1 MNWPHDLA
9 FLGAALL
16 VIATPG
22 PDSLNTL
29 ALGLA
34 RGRREGVAY
43 ALGVGAGCM
52 THTLWAVLGISAL
65 VAASA
70 PAFNLIKWLGV
81 LYLLW
86 LGVRALRDT
95 GSVGLPGPERAAE
108 RAAGQNAM
116 PAASLRGRFMQGW
129 LTNALNPKVMLFF
142 LAFLPQ
148 FVDTSAGP
156 VAGQLL
162 WMGGVFTAI
171 TSVAYAALAWSAGG
185 LGERLSAKP
194 GLARWLNRCT
204 GVLFIALAV
213 RLALADRRS

>member
-86 LGVRALRDT
+86 LGVRALRDM
-95 GSVGLPGPERAAE
+95 GSVGLPGAE
-108 RAAGQNAM
+108 RAAGQAAL

-185 LGERLSAKP
+185 LGERLSARP
-194 GLARWLNRCT
+194 GLARGLNRCT

>member
-9 FLGAALL
+9 FLGAAAL
-16 VIATPG
+16 VVATPG

-86 LGVRALRDT
+86 LGVQALRDK
-95 GSVGLPGPERAAE
+95 GPP
-108 RAAGQNAM
+108 RAAGAPM

-148 FVDTSAGP
+148 FVDPSAGP
-156 VAGQLL
+156 VAWQLL
-162 WMGGVFTAI
+162 WMGGAFTAI
-171 TSVAYAALAWSAGG
+171 ASVAYAALAWVAGG
-185 LGERLSAKP
+185 LGEGFTARP

-204 GVLFIALAV
+204 GGLFIALAL
-213 RLALADRRS
+213 RLALAERRS